1 MNDMS
6 DEGGGASPSD
16 IQSGGSMLDGGGAVT
31 GTDTPQSN
39 ESAACPEEP
48 AHAPAGSEQQL
59 RAEIKRRDQAIIG
72 LRRQIIAARMD
83 AARLRRDLEV
93 VYSSRSWRLTRA
105 YRAIGQAMTAL
116 ATGMQR
122 RRYRWRAAIYRA
134 KHGDLRSP
142 PWHRWKRQQ
151 DMSSPRA
158 LRTLSLRVCP
168 GSFRCPA

>member
-16 IQSGGSMLDGGGAVT
+16 ILSGGSMLDGGGAVT

-122 RRYRWRAAIYRA
+122 RRDIDGGLPYTGQSTGTCAARPGTVGSGSKTCRRRARCA
-134 KHGDLRSP
+134 RSP
-142 PWHRWKRQQ
+142 
-151 DMSSPRA
+151 
-158 LRTLSLRVCP
+158 LRKFV
-168 GSFRCPA
+168 GAV